1 VGDHA
6 LRLSEEHPDG
16 ALGCGAEAGPG
27 RRSGAGGSTSPASR
41 TDAPAGSVGNVPAF
55 CCAPGMDA
63 VAMTSARVA
72 LSHRSA
78 MSESFAR
85 TAMDQTRRFNRRY
98 TASC

>member
-1 VGDHA
+1 MG
-6 LRLSEEHPDG
+6 RLDAAQRQGLDE
-16 ALGCGAEAGPG
+16 GPELVAA
-27 RRSGAGGSTSPASR
+27 RVQR
-41 TDAPAGSVGNVPAF
+41 PAGSVGNVPAF